1 MRVALKAAGLIGNGL
16 YGVDL
21 KQIGN
26 RVVVI
31 EVNDNP
37 SIESGV
43 EDGVMKEA
51 LYREIVG
58 TILRR
63 VEQRK
68 LGSHP

>member
-1 MRVALKAAGLIGNGL
+1 
-16 YGVDL
+16 VDL

-37 SIESGV
+37 STESGV
-43 EDGVMKEA
+43 EDGVMREA

-68 LGSHP
+68 RGTQP

>member
-1 MRVALKAAGLIGNGL
+1 MAIKAAGLIGDGF

-31 EVNDNP
+31 EINDNP
-37 SIESGV
+37 SVDSGV
-43 EDGVMKEA
+43 EDGVMKDA

-68 LGSHP
+68 RGTQT

>member
-1 MRVALKAAGLIGNGL
+1 
-16 YGVDL
+16 
-21 KQIGN
+21 
-26 RVVVI
+26 VVVI

-68 LGSHP
+68 RGSQP